1 MSKRNIL
8 EELIKRKGGYVILIS
23 GHPSLP
29 MSAITEGLRGVLEK
43 NNIKNINSIKLK
55 DATPDNDKGLNII
68 CGKFI
73 PKAADIPLHD
83 LHFHIWT
90 NLPQP
95 ECGEYGEQVKKGKS
109 FNKSFKFRATDKE
122 TSETIQKR
130 STEIIKEMFE
140 ILITNVQNQLKE
152 KI

>member
-8 EELIKRKGGYVILIS
+8 QELIKRKGGYVILIS

-43 NNIKNINSIKLK
+43 NNIENINSIKLSEVS
-55 DATPDNDKGLNII
+55 NESSIGLNII

-73 PKAADIPLHD
+73 PKSADVPLHD

-95 ECGEYGEQVKKGKS
+95 EGGEYFELVKRGKS
-109 FNKSFKFRATDKE
+109 FDKSFKFRATDKE